1 MLEKIYTGNG
11 SETKY
16 DLTFNYLTDSD
27 INVGT
32 KAQGADPD
40 IYTTATLTTD
50 YTISNKKVVFN
61 SAPANNT
68 SIRIRRITKVKD
80 PRHLF
85 HAGSSITAD
94 SLNKNSRQVL
104 YALEERDLGA
114 DNTSDL
120 ALAVG
125 AHNHI
130 RVNSASNWEIVDG
143 AVDANALG
151 ANAVTAAK
159 VADNAI
165 ENSHVADDAIGV
177 PELSATGTP
186 SNSTFLRGDN
196 AWAQPWHYTHPNHS
210 GEVTSTADGAQVIA
224 DNVVDEDNFKITG
237 GSNGDYLQK
246 QSGADGGFSWVTKK
260 PIVQA
265 ISVTKTDTWTTS
277 SGSPAGVTGLTLTIQ
292 PTSSSNKI
300 LFIACL
306 SGSSNTRYG
315 AYRVVRNKPSSDT
328 VLIQGDAASNRTR
341 AVASTGRNPGASDD
355 TAVINNFNFIML
367 DSPGTTDSTV
377 YEVQIWDANNSGGV
391 IYLNRTHNT
400 GDEDHFI
407 RGASTLTAL
416 EIAG

>member
-1 MLEKIYTGNG
+1 MALEKIYTGDGN
-11 SETKY
+11 ETKY

-32 KAQGADPD
+32 KASGANPD

-50 YTISNKKVVFN
+50 YTISNGKVVFN

-125 AHNHI
+125 SHNHI
-130 RVNSASNWEIVDG
+130 RVNSATNWEIVDG
-143 AVDANALG
+143 VVDTNALG

-177 PELSATGTP
+177 AELSATGTP
-186 SNSTFLRGDN
+186 GDTKFLRGDN
-196 AWAQPWHYTHPNHS
+196 AWATPWHYTHPNHS
-210 GEVTSTADGAQVIA
+210 GEVTSTADGAQVII
-224 DNVVDEDNFKITG
+224 DNIVDENNLKIT
-237 GSNGDYLQK
+237 NAPTNDYVLTAK
-246 QSGADGGFSWVTKK
+246 NTSSGTSDLTWVAPTGL
-260 PIVQA
+260 IQVIQ
-265 ISVTKTDTWTTS
+265 TLKTDTTS
-277 SGSPAGVTGLTLTIQ
+277 YNGQTEADIAGMTCTIT
-292 PTSSSNKI
+292 PTSSSHKVLVILTVTASWRGSSYISLYRGSTKIGAGDAVTNKI
-300 LFIACL
+300 DALYGGYP
-306 SGSSNTRYG
+306 GSSGDGDHYFGTWAHTHHILDTPNTTSATTYKLTWR
-315 AYRVVRNKPSSDT
+315 SE
-328 VLIQGDAASNRTR
+328 
-341 AVASTGRNPGASDD
+341 
-355 TAVINNFNFIML
+355 
-367 DSPGTTDSTV
+367 GTN
-377 YEVQIWDANNSGGV
+377 WK
-391 IYLNRTHNT
+391 YLNMGYDNV
-400 GDEDHFI
+400 DHSG
-407 RGASTLTAL
+407 RGSSAITLM
-416 EIAG
+416 EII

>member
-125 AHNHI
+125 SHNHI
-130 RVNSASNWEIVDG
+130 RVNSATNWEIVDG
-143 AVDANALG
+143 VVDTNALG

-177 PELSATGTP
+177 AELSATGTP
-186 SNSTFLRGDN
+186 GDTKFLRGDN
-196 AWAQPWHYTHPNHS
+196 AWATPWHYTHPNHS
-210 GEVTSTADGAQVIA
+210 GEVTSTADGAQVII
-224 DNVVDEDNFKITG
+224 DNIVDENNLKIT
-237 GSNGDYLQK
+237 NAPTNDYVLTAK
-246 QSGADGGFSWVTKK
+246 NTSSGTSDLTWVAPTGL
-260 PIVQA
+260 IQVIQ
-265 ISVTKTDTWTTS
+265 TLKTDTTS
-277 SGSPAGVTGLTLTIQ
+277 YNGQTEADIAGMTCTIT
-292 PTSSSNKI
+292 PTSSSHKVLVILTVTASWRGSSYISLYRGSTKIGAGDAVTNKI
-300 LFIACL
+300 DALYGGYP
-306 SGSSNTRYG
+306 GSSGDGDHYFGTWAHTHHILDTPNTTSATTYKLTWR
-315 AYRVVRNKPSSDT
+315 SE
-328 VLIQGDAASNRTR
+328 
-341 AVASTGRNPGASDD
+341 
-355 TAVINNFNFIML
+355 
-367 DSPGTTDSTV
+367 GTN
-377 YEVQIWDANNSGGV
+377 WK
-391 IYLNRTHNT
+391 YLNMGYDNV
-400 GDEDHFI
+400 DHSG
-407 RGASTLTAL
+407 RGSSAITLM
-416 EIAG
+416 EII